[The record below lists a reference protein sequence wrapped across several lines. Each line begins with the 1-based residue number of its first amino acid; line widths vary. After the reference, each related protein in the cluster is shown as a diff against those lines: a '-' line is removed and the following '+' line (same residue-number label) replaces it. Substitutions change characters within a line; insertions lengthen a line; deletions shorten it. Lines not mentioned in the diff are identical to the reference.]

1 VIQKNMKKFAYA
13 SLMFLFP
20 IVTLAQTLNFNNLMT
35 PLAGLKSVMD
45 KIIPLIIGAAVI
57 VFLWGVLKYVL
68 SGADDPDKRKE
79 ARGFMVWGIVAL
91 FVMVSVWGLVKI
103 LQTTTGITNTSN
115 SGIGY
120 PTTPGGN

>member
-1 VIQKNMKKFAYA
+1 
-13 SLMFLFP
+13 MFLFP

-68 SGADDPDKRKE
+68 SGADDPDKRKD
-79 ARGFMVWGIVAL
+79 ARNFMVWGIVAL

-103 LQTTTGITNTSN
+103 LQTTTGISNTSN
-115 SGIGY
+115 AGIGY